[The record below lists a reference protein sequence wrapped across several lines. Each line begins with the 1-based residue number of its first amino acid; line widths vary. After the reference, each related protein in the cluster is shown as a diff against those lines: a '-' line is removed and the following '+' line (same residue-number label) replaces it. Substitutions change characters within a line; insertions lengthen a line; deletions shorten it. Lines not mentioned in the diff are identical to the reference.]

1 MGKKY
6 ICIAGKNSIA
16 IAGLS
21 YILENYSE
29 TAIIYALC
37 DKNDVGVDSWQPSY
51 KKFARDSGVEI
62 VALEDLYQIENLSFI
77 SLEYFRLIDPKK
89 FKTKNLFNIHFSL
102 LPAYKGMYTSA
113 HPILNGEDAVGCTFH
128 YIDAGIDTGAIIS
141 QVDFKLAPDE
151 SCKAVYEK
159 YLLYGRELTFNTID
173 ALIENDFQSSEQAS
187 VGASYYSNKSIDYSN
202 LVVDLAKNSSDVSK
216 QIRAYTFRD
225 YQLPCIHGFEI
236 FGHLISD
243 TPSTEAA
250 GSVLEITEDYLI
262 VSTNDFDM
270 TLYLDRFQSLIDA
283 VSENNKGKVAAVL
296 KSNPFIIDEN
306 DKRGWTALIISSYNG
321 YDDITDF
328 LLDAGASPTK
338 PNPRGTVP
346 LMYAKEHA
354 LQTGNLHGLVTLLAS
369 GADKTHKDI
378 FRKTIYDYLDSE
390 SEYYQS
396 VCDVL
401 A

>member
-1 MGKKY
+1 MGKKC

-21 YILENYSE
+21 YVLENYSE

-51 KKFARDSGVEI
+51 KKFARDSGIEI
-62 VALEDLYQIENLSFI
+62 VELEALYQIENLCFI
-77 SLEYFRLIDPKK
+77 SLEYFRLIDPSK

-113 HPILNGEDAVGCTFH
+113 HPILNGEDGVGCTFH

-141 QVDFKLAPDE
+141 QVYFKLTPDE
-151 SCKAVYEK
+151 SCKDVYER
-159 YLLYGRELTFNTID
+159 YLLNGRELTFNSID
-173 ALIENDFQSSEQAS
+173 SLIDNNFQSKEQ
-187 VGASYYSNKSIDYSN
+187 VLDGASYYSKKSIDYSN
-202 LVVDLAKNSSDVSK
+202 LVVDLAINSLDVSK
-216 QIRAYTFRD
+216 QLRAYTFRD
-225 YQLPCIHGFEI
+225 YQLPVINGFEI

-250 GSVLEITEDYLI
+250 GNVLEVTKDYLI
-262 VSTNDFDM
+262 VSTNDFNM
-270 TLYLDRFQSLIDA
+270 RLYVDRFQSLIDA

-306 DKRGWTALIISSYNG
+306 DKRGWTALIISSFNG
-321 YDDITDF
+321 YDDITD
-328 LLDAGASPTK
+328 LLLGAGASPDK
-338 PNPRGTVP
+338 PNPKGTVP
-346 LMYAKEHA
+346 LMYAKDHA
-354 LQTGNLHGLVTLLAS
+354 LQTGNLHGLVALLAS

-378 FRKTIYDYLDSE
+378 FRRTIHDYLNPDSK
-390 SEYYQS
+390 YYRN
-396 VCDVL
+396 VCAVL

>member
-1 MGKKY
+1 M
-6 ICIAGKNSIA
+6 
-16 IAGLS
+16 
-21 YILENYSE
+21 
-29 TAIIYALC
+29 
-37 DKNDVGVDSWQPSY
+37 
-51 KKFARDSGVEI
+51 
-62 VALEDLYQIENLSFI
+62 
-77 SLEYFRLIDPKK
+77 
-89 FKTKNLFNIHFSL
+89 
-102 LPAYKGMYTSA
+102 
-113 HPILNGEDAVGCTFH
+113 
-128 YIDAGIDTGAIIS
+128 
-141 QVDFKLAPDE
+141 
-151 SCKAVYEK
+151 
-159 YLLYGRELTFNTID
+159 
-173 ALIENDFQSSEQAS
+173 
-187 VGASYYSNKSIDYSN
+187 
-202 LVVDLAKNSSDVSK
+202 VVDLAKNSSDVSK

-283 VSENNKGKVAAVL
+283 VSENNIGKVAAVL

-328 LLDAGASPTK
+328 LLDAGASPNK

-369 GADKTHKDI
+369 GADNTHKDI

-396 VCDVL
+396 VCAVL